1 METPSEHKKQLH
13 ETLEEAQRLHN
24 TGDLVGALK
33 AYRKA
38 QKWVS
43 DSETKDEVQQYI
55 DELHDMVAF
64 VQESDGQHDRT
75 WWETTTEFLK
85 ENTFL
90 IVVVSITATAVVLLA
105 LLIPLVVKS
114 FGGASSPSDQAT
126 PSPTPLE
133 DRTERGD
140 NYQVQVELK
149 GNNTGGSGTI
159 KKSTSV
165 VTLTIPEVLYEPFP
179 SKYVIHDKAPVYA
192 EVPPASS
199 TLPST
204 LVPLNTRVLLIDKT
218 EDQHWLRIEVSGGQ
232 KYWIQAQ
239 HLADDAYKSPQ
250 EIDQEIK
257 TALGNK
263 YWEIQVEGNHA
274 PFQYYLYVDAPN
286 ATQAYHSMLR
296 AYQSYSDRQMLK
308 TINSIS
314 HQKTESLRLEEMS
327 SPPADATNPVV
338 LRLKVYAKSSYGTE
352 RLLGE
357 KQFST
362 AKQDDKRYRSRLLL
376 EGF

>member
-1 METPSEHKKQLH
+1 MENPSAHKKQLH
-13 ETLEEAQRLHN
+13 QTLEEAQRLHN

-33 AYRKA
+33 AYRQA

-43 DSETKDEVQQYI
+43 DDKTKDEVQQYI

-75 WWETTTEFLK
+75 WWESGIEFLK

-90 IVVVSITATAVVLLA
+90 IVVASITATAVVLLA

-114 FGGASSPSDQAT
+114 LGTSPSTQAT

-149 GNNTGGSGTI
+149 GNNSGSSGTI

-179 SKYVIHDKAPVYA
+179 SKYIIHDQTPVYA
-192 EVPPASS
+192 EIPPADS
-199 TLPST
+199 TLPVT
-204 LVPLNTRVLLIDKT
+204 QVPLNTRVLLIDKT
-218 EDQHWLRIEVSGGQ
+218 DDQRWLRIEVSGGQ
-232 KYWIQAQ
+232 KYWVQAQ

-250 EIDQEIK
+250 EIDQEIR

-286 ATQAYHSMLR
+286 ARQAYTSMLR
-296 AYQSYSDRQMLK
+296 AYQSYSERQMLEAL
-308 TINSIS
+308 NSIS

-327 SPPADATNPVV
+327 SPPAASVNPVV
-338 LRLKVYAKSSYGTE
+338 LRLKVFAKSSYGTE

-362 AKQDDKRYRSRLLL
+362 AKQEDNRYRSRLLL